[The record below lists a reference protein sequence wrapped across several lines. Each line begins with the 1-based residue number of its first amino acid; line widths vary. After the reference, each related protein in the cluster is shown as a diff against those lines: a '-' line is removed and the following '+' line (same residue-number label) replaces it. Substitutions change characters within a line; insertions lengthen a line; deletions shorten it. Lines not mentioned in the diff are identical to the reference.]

1 VIEQLPRAK
10 LIQEPLV
17 EGMKRSRE
25 QGLPVFVVE
34 DHWEVL
40 QYVHK
45 SIKQKRLPWSGF
57 TMVHFDSH
65 PDLMVTPTMAA
76 EKV

>member
-1 VIEQLPRAK
+1 
-10 LIQEPLV
+10 
-17 EGMKRSRE
+17 M
-25 QGLPVFVVE
+25 FVVE